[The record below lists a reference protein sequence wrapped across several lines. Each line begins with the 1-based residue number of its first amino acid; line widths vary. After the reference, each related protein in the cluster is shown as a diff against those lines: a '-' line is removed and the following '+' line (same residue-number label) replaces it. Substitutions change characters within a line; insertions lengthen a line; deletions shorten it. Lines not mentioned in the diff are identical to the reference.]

1 MDKKEIELGTQLDLL
16 RDWAIRNNKWE
27 YFEFFIK
34 RETERNKEQSLA
46 AVAQSEDRKAAIYL
60 GRAQALEELFTLLDN
75 LITTAL
81 AERAEANSQDKEE

>member
-1 MDKKEIELGTQLDLL
+1 MIDDTELGVQLDLL
-16 RDWAIRNNKWE
+16 RDWAIRNGKWE

-34 RETERNKEQSLA
+34 REMERNKEQSLA
-46 AVAQSEDRKAAIYL
+46 ALGESKDRQAAVNL
-60 GRAQALEELFTLLDN
+60 GRALAFEELFTLLDN

>member
-1 MDKKEIELGTQLDLL
+1 MIDDVELGIQLDLL

-34 RETERNKEQSLA
+34 RETERNKEQALGAIAESK
-46 AVAQSEDRKAAIYL
+46 DRQAAIYF

>member
-1 MDKKEIELGTQLDLL
+1 MIDDTELGVQLDLL
-16 RDWAIRNNKWE
+16 RGWAIRNNKWE

-34 RETERNKEQSLA
+34 RETERNKEQVLA
-46 AVAQSEDRKAAIYL
+46 AIAESKDRLAAIYL
-60 GRAQALEELFTLLDN
+60 GRTMALEELFTLLDG